1 MGRIKN
7 LNLGEMGW
15 SSLRMRN
22 VGRSWEFTQ
31 RRHPD
36 QGRLESIDLKTECG
50 IMGVNSKFNI
60 AQCSKKPFSLWN
72 ENEAISLDIKK
83 MAIFLTVLVYF

>member
-1 MGRIKN
+1 MRRIKN
-7 LNLGEMGW
+7 LNLGEIGW

-31 RRHPD
+31 RRHPG
-36 QGRLESIDLKTECG
+36 QGRIESIDLKTPCG

-60 AQCSKKPFSLWN
+60 A
-72 ENEAISLDIKK
+72 
-83 MAIFLTVLVYF
+83 